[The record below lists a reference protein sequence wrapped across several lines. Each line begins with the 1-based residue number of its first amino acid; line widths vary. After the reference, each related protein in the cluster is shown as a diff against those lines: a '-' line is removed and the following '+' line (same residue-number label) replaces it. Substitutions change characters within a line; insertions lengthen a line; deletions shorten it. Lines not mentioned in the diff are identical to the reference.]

1 MSAPAIALPYWPER
15 LRPTLLVMVAAV
27 SFTAILMMLDG
38 ALPWAFDYPKSWVI
52 PINANVTL
60 SLKWLTKEADLG
72 IFTFKEL
79 TRGFG
84 TALSESMYFLKGIF
98 ADGFEITWSD
108 ESVTNLPSLSWLS
121 VIGLFLLV
129 GIFLRDWRLTL
140 LVGLA
145 FIYIAVFGLWE
156 STMVTF
162 SSIIIALLIG
172 VAAGLLMGVL
182 AYRSRVAEQILTPIF
197 DLMQTTPIFS
207 YLVPALMLFGYGPAA
222 AILVTMIYA
231 VPPMARVTA
240 LALKQVNGEIIE
252 FGLMAG
258 CSRRQLMWKVML
270 PAARPSL
277 MVGVNQVIMLT
288 LNMVIIASM
297 IGAGGLGFDVWQ
309 ALKSLRIGEAAE
321 AGIAITLIAIVLD
334 RLSQRYAARRPE
346 RRVERQPFWQR
357 HRFPLI
363 AVAIAV
369 VFTLLGLWL
378 APVASYPESATFST
392 ALFLDNVIDW
402 INIHGY
408 VYISAVRDF
417 VSVNI
422 LKPVKL
428 FMLSLPWLG
437 VVAVV
442 GAAGWYLGGFR
453 LALLVTGFAAFIA
466 VVGMWEKA
474 MISVYLIGVS
484 VLIASLIG
492 IPVGIWAAG
501 NERAHKI
508 IQVVID
514 TMQTLPSFV
523 YLIPVIMLFAIGDF
537 SAMVAVVRYAIVPAI
552 RFTDHGIRQ
561 VPPSLV
567 EAARAAGCSRF
578 QILRK
583 VQLPLAL
590 PEIMLGVNQTLMMGL
605 SMLIITALVGTRDL
619 GQETLIA
626 LSRVDPG
633 RGVTAGLCVAAI
645 AMTADRLINA
655 WARRRKAELGMT
667 V

>member
-1 MSAPAIALPYWPER
+1 MSASAIALPYWPER
-15 LRPTLLVMVAAV
+15 LRPTLLVLVAAV
-27 SFTAILMMLDG
+27 LFTAILMMIDG
-38 ALPWAFDYPKSWVI
+38 ALPWAFDYPKSWVV
-52 PINANVTL
+52 PINANLTL

-84 TALSESMYFLKGIF
+84 TGLSDSMYFLKGIF

-121 VIGLFLLV
+121 VIGLFLLA

-145 FIYIAVFGLWE
+145 FFYIAIFGLWE

-162 SSIIIALLIG
+162 SSIILALLIG
-172 VAAGLLMGVL
+172 VVAGLLMGVL
-182 AYRSRVAEQILTPIF
+182 AYRSRVAEQVLTPIF

-252 FGLMAG
+252 FGLMTG
-258 CSRRQLMWKVML
+258 CSRRQLLWKVML
-270 PAARPSL
+270 PSARPGL
-277 MVGVNQVIMLT
+277 MIGVNQVIMLT

-346 RRVERQPFWQR
+346 RRDERQPFWQR
-357 HRFPLI
+357 HKFPLI
-363 AVAIAV
+363 AAAIAV
-369 VFTLLGLWL
+369 VFTLLGLWV
-378 APVASYPESATFST
+378 APVASYPESATVST
-392 ALFLDNVIDW
+392 ALFLDHVIDW

-408 VYISAVRDF
+408 TYIGAVRDF
-417 VSVNI
+417 VSIYI

-428 FMLSLPWLG
+428 FMLSMPWLG
-437 VVAVV
+437 VVAMV
-442 GAAGWYLGGFR
+442 GAAGWYLGGLR
-453 LALLVTGFAAFIA
+453 LALVVIGFTGFIA
-466 VVGMWEKA
+466 MVGMWEKA

-484 VLIASLIG
+484 VVIASLIG

-501 NERAHKI
+501 NERTHKI

-523 YLIPVIMLFAIGDF
+523 YLIPVIMLFSIGDF
-537 SAMVAVVRYAIVPAI
+537 SAMVAVVLYSVVPAI

-561 VPPSLV
+561 VPPALV

-633 RGVTAGLCVAAI
+633 RGITAGLCVAAI

-655 WARRRKAELGMT
+655 WATRRKAELGMG